1 MKILSL
7 GWGVQSFTLAAM
19 SALGELEPIDAAIHS
34 DTGYESQLTYE
45 FAKRWTGWLEDH
57 GVKVV
62 TVHGTNGTLDELF
75 YTTKSGNKFLRIP
88 SFIKNQD
95 GTSSIRPRQC
105 TTNWKIVP
113 MRRWEQKNRNK
124 QPIEQWIGISLDEV
138 ERMRLSDVKY
148 ITHRWPLIEKRMT
161 RLACI
166 NWLEKNGL
174 EVPPKSACVFCPFHN
189 IASWRRTKAVPEDW
203 ARAIELDEYIR
214 FYDPPFE
221 HYLANKLV
229 PLAELDLSTPEE
241 NGQMSFFDCSGTCW
255 L

>member
-88 SFIKNQD
+88 SFIRIKMGQVQSDPASVLLIGKSCLCGD
-95 GTSSIRPRQC
+95 G
-105 TTNWKIVP
+105 
-113 MRRWEQKNRNK
+113 NK
-124 QPIEQWIGISLDEV
+124 KTAINSQ
-138 ERMRLSDVKY
+138 LS
-148 ITHRWPLIEKRMT
+148 
-161 RLACI
+161 
-166 NWLEKNGL
+166 NGL
-174 EVPPKSACVFCPFHN
+174 E
-189 IASWRRTKAVPEDW
+189 
-203 ARAIELDEYIR
+203 
-214 FYDPPFE
+214 
-221 HYLANKLV
+221 LV
-229 PLAELDLSTPEE
+229 WMKWNA
-241 NGQMSFFDCSGTCW
+241 
-255 L
+255 